1 MAIDTL
7 GANALA
13 SNSVTTAKIVNDAV
27 TAAKIP
33 AGAVVADIAD
43 GGITTAKLADDAI
56 TGAKLAN
63 DIAIS
68 TTGNIATTSS
78 GTITSAGLITASGG
92 VAVGGTGAANTFDDY
107 EEGDW
112 TPDLKV
118 GGSLVSGIGYN
129 YREGRYRKV
138 AGVCHVH
145 FRLEINAKGST
156 SSGSMTITDLPF
168 AIVQNYP
175 IGVIGCQNASSAHTN
190 FPNQT
195 DCQGLWALGAG
206 TTVYLRYNSTT
217 GYGDWNYSYVPSAG
231 TNIWGSMSF
240 NVT

>member
-13 SNSVTTAKIVNDAV
+13 SDSVTTAKIADNAV

-78 GTITSAGLITASGG
+78 GTITSAGLITASGN
-92 VAVGGTGAANTFDDY
+92 VAIGGTGSANTLDDY
-107 EEGDW
+107 ETGSFTPTLTPGSGSIGLAHANGIYNKVGDLVHAQVNLY
-112 TPDLKV
+112 TNSVSSL
-118 GGSLVSGIGYN
+118 GGSLTVGGFPFTSATNSAYGSSSAYN
-129 YREGRYRKV
+129 GRV
-138 AGVCHVH
+138 AGAMYMDLQATGASGEYM
-145 FRLEINAKGST
+145 FLMFANGTTGNIYLGEDT
-156 SSGSMTITDLPF
+156 SNDSLATYVDNNTYI
-168 AIVQNYP
+168 
-175 IGVIGCQNASSAHTN
+175 VIGLTYIAQ
-190 FPNQT
+190 
-195 DCQGLWALGAG
+195 
-206 TTVYLRYNSTT
+206 
-217 GYGDWNYSYVPSAG
+217 
-231 TNIWGSMSF
+231 
-240 NVT
+240 